1 LRSPSFLQLLVK
13 EFRELLASRAFWLL
27 LLFVGFLV
35 GHSFITAVGLYA
47 EMSGSANG
55 GGPAALPQGLT
66 SLDGVLVPT
75 WGAYDLAATLL
86 FPFVA
91 IRMVSSEKESG
102 ALKLLLQLPGTLGS
116 KLAAKGLVLLFA
128 WLVSWLPGIVA
139 IVLWR
144 SYGGHLYAA
153 ETWNLLLG
161 HLLRGLLSGGLGVAA
176 AAVADGAASAAIV
189 TLAFTVGTWA
199 LDFVAAGRGGF
210 VQQLASYTPTAAL
223 RSFEQGLLRFSVVVV
238 IALVSCAAFVLAG
251 IWLNIG
257 RTIKFRLA
265 ATLVLVVVTACAVLF
280 GANLRASRDL
290 SENRRNSF
298 STVDEAALRSIEA
311 SLRSIEASLR
321 SINEPLKITIFL
333 SPEDPRLTDF
343 EQNVLQKLRRSL
355 DKLEVEYAATTRT
368 GLFDSEEHYG
378 EIWYELGGRKIVE
391 RSTIEEVVL
400 DQIYALSGVTSPD
413 RSGEESFPG
422 YPLAAQPKHAAAIFY
437 LFWPLLVIIMWWLS
451 RRL

>member
-1 LRSPSFLQLLVK
+1 MVGWRRSSLRSHSFLRLLAK
-13 EFRELLASRAFWLL
+13 EVRELLASRAFWLL

-47 EMSGSANG
+47 EVSGS

-66 SLDGVLVPT
+66 PLDGVLVPT

-128 WLVSWLPGIVA
+128 WIVS
-139 IVLWR
+139 WR
-144 SYGGHLYAA
+144 SYGGHTYAP

-176 AAVADGAASAAIV
+176 AGLADGAASAAIV

-223 RSFEQGLLRFSVVVV
+223 RSFEQGLLRFNVLAVML
-238 IALVSCAAFVLAG
+238 LVCIAAFVLVA

-265 ATLVLVVVTACAVLF
+265 ATLVLLVITAGAVWVA
-280 GANLRASRDL
+280 ANLRASRDL

-298 STVDEAALRSIEA
+298 SAVDEAALRG
-311 SLRSIEASLR
+311 
-321 SINEPLKITIFL
+321 INQPLKITIFL

-343 EQNVLQKLRRSL
+343 QQNVLRKLRRSL
-355 DKLEVEYAATTRT
+355 NKLEVDYAASSRT

-378 EIWYELGGRKIVE
+378 EIWYELGGQKTVD

-400 DQIYALSGVTSPD
+400 DQIYTLSGVSSPD
-413 RSGEESFPG
+413 RSGEEGFPG

-437 LFWPLLVIIMWWLS
+437 LFWPLLVIIAWWLS
-451 RRL
+451 RKI

>member
-1 LRSPSFLQLLVK
+1 MRSHSFLRLLAK

-35 GHSFITAVGLYA
+35 GHSFTTAVALYA
-47 EMSGSANG
+47 EMSGS

-128 WLVSWLPGIVA
+128 WLVAWLPGLVA

-144 SYGGHLYAA
+144 SYGGHTYAP
-153 ETWNLLLG
+153 ETLNLLLG

-176 AAVADGAASAAIV
+176 AAIADGAASAAII

-223 RSFEQGLLRFSVVVV
+223 RSFEQGLLRFSVVAV
-238 IALVSCAAFVLAG
+238 IVFVSCAAFFLAA

-257 RTIKFRLA
+257 RTIKFRLLV
-265 ATLVLVVVTACAVLF
+265 TLALVIVTAVAVVS

-298 STVDEAALRSIEA
+298 SSVDEAALRG
-311 SLRSIEASLR
+311 LKQ
-321 SINEPLKITIFL
+321 PLKITIFL

-343 EQNVLQKLRRSL
+343 EQNVLKKLRRSL
-355 DKLEVEYAATTRT
+355 DNLDVEYAASSRT
-368 GLFDSEEHYG
+368 GLFNSEEHYG
-378 EIWYELGGRKIVE
+378 EIFYELGGQKVVE

-400 DQIYALSGVTSPD
+400 DQIYTLSGVAVPD
-413 RSGEESFPG
+413 RSADEGSPG
-422 YPLAAQPKHAAAIFY
+422 YPLAAQPKHAVAIFY
-437 LFWPLLVIIMWWLS
+437 FFWPLFVIATWWLL

>member
-1 LRSPSFLQLLVK
+1 MRSPSFPRLLTK
-13 EFRELLASRAFWLL
+13 EFRELLSSRAFWLL

-35 GHSFITAVGLYA
+35 GHSFTTAVGLYA
-47 EMSGSANG
+47 EMSGS

-91 IRMVSSEKESG
+91 IRMISSEKESG

-116 KLAAKGLVLLFA
+116 KLAAKGLVLMFA
-128 WLVSWLPGIVA
+128 WIVAWLPGVGA
-139 IVLWR
+139 ILFWR
-144 SYGGHLYAA
+144 SYGGHLYAP
-153 ETWNLLLG
+153 ETLNLLLG

-176 AAVADGAASAAIV
+176 AALADGAASAAIV

-223 RSFEQGLLRFSVVVV
+223 RSFEQGLLRFSGLVVMVL
-238 IALVSCAAFVLAG
+238 ISCAMFVLAG
-251 IWLNIG
+251 IWLNTG
-257 RTIKFRLA
+257 RTIRFRLVQ
-265 ATLVLVVVTACAVLF
+265 TFVLLVVTSGAVWL
-280 GANLRASRDL
+280 GANIRATRDL

-298 STVDEAALRSIEA
+298 SVADEAALR
-311 SLRSIEASLR
+311 R
-321 SINEPLKITIFL
+321 INQPLKITIFL

-343 EQNVLQKLRRSL
+343 EQNVLRKLRRSL
-355 DKLEVEYAATTRT
+355 DKLAVEYAATSRT

-378 EIWYELGGRKIVE
+378 EVWYELGGQKIVE

-400 DQIYALSGVTSPD
+400 EQIYNLSGVTSPD
-413 RSGEESFPG
+413 RSGEEGFPG

-437 LFWPLLVIIMWWLS
+437 LFWPLFVITTWWLS

>member
-1 LRSPSFLQLLVK
+1 VRLVAK
-13 EFRELLASRAFWLL
+13 ELRELFASRAFWLL
-27 LLFVGFLV
+27 LLFVGLLA

-47 EMSGSANG
+47 EMSGN

-102 ALKLLLQLPGTLGS
+102 ALKLLLQLPGTLVS
-116 KLAAKGLVLLFA
+116 KVTAKALVLLFA
-128 WLVSWLPGIVA
+128 WIVSWVPGLVA

-144 SYGGHLYAA
+144 SYGGHTHTP
-153 ETWNLLLG
+153 ETLNLLLG
-161 HLLRGLLSGGLGVAA
+161 HLLRGLLSGGLAVAA
-176 AAVADGAASAAIV
+176 AALADSGASAAII

-223 RSFEQGLLRFSVVVV
+223 RAFEQGLLRWNAV
-238 IALVSCAAFVLAG
+238 IVFGLLSCAAFGVAV
-251 IWLNIG
+251 IWLNTG
-257 RTIKFRLA
+257 RTIRSRLLR
-265 ATLVLVVVTACAVLF
+265 TLVLVVVTAGAVWI
-280 GANLRASRDL
+280 GAGVRASWDV

-298 STVDEAALRSIEA
+298 SAVDEATLRGIDQ
-311 SLRSIEASLR
+311 
-321 SINEPLKITIFL
+321 PLKITIFL

-343 EQNVLQKLRRSL
+343 EQDVLRKLRRSVNKL
-355 DKLEVEYAATTRT
+355 DVDYAASSRT
-368 GLFDSEEHYG
+368 GLFEGADEHYG
-378 EIWYELGGRKIVE
+378 EIWYELGGQKIVD

-400 DQIYALSGVTSPD
+400 EQIYKLAGVNAPE
-413 RSGEESFPG
+413 RSSEDGFPG
-422 YPLAAQPKHAAAIFY
+422 YPLATQPKHAATVLYFV
-437 LFWPLLVIIMWWLS
+437 WPLIVIIMWWLS
-451 RRL
+451 RKF